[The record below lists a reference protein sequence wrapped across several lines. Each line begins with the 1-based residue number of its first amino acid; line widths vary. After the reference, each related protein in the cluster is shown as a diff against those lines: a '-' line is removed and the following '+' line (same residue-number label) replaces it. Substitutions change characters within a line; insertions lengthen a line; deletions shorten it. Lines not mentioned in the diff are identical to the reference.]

1 MEVIGEDFHF
11 NGEDPLKVLK
21 SASRHIV
28 LATPL
33 IGMIWLVVAFYNW
46 AS

>member
-21 SASRHIV
+21 SASRHI
-28 LATPL
+28 ATPL